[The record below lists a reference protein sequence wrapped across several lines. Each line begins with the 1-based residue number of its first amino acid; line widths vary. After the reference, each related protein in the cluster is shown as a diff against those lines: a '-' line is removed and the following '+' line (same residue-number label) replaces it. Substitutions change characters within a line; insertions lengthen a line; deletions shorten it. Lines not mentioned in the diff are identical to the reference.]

1 MGKGMHSIVLYCK
14 CMEIKPNQPL
24 SCLFVP
30 LQAVQSVSQNQ
41 LALGMFLY
49 RIIPETI
56 LADCLRFYF
65 IVHAAPVFNFTRHI
79 LYFNKVKAM
88 FVTHFYVIYRI

>member
-1 MGKGMHSIVLYCK
+1 MGKGMHSIVFYCK
-14 CMEIKPNQPL
+14 WMEIKPNQPL

-30 LQAVQSVSQNQ
+30 LLAVQSVSQNQ

-49 RIIPETI
+49 QKIPETI

-65 IVHAAPVFNFTRHI
+65 IVHAAPVFNFTRQI

-88 FVTHFYVIYRI
+88 FATHFYVIYRI